1 MHALTR
7 SEYTERLIQLKG
19 KPFSFDQY
27 PFLRDP
33 YDITCREV
41 LLKAGRQV
49 AKSTTLCNVLLTEML
64 SIPFFQSFYV
74 SPTNL
79 QTRRFSNQRLL
90 PSIKYS
96 PIINKYFTN
105 SSTIQNV
112 FEKTLTNG
120 ACMNLSNAFQDADA
134 IRGISADRL
143 CIDECQDI
151 LWDTVPVIKETMAAS
166 KYKWVLYAGTPKTL
180 DNTIEKL
187 WENSNQC
194 VWCTTCTG
202 CNHENVPGMDNIG
215 ETCYVCSKCKKP
227 IDLHT
232 GTWRALNPGA
242 TRVALHIPQII
253 RPDLDWED
261 LQEKLKEYPEGKIRN
276 EILGE
281 PFDSGQKPITAAE
294 LMACCGD
301 YLPTPKKIA
310 EHGISHMYGGLDWA
324 ITAGYSLFVAGG
336 MDTDNKFRV
345 IFAKKYSQTDPRIVI
360 DDVVKL
366 CGDFNIEYL
375 GADRGAGHTNNLLL
389 MERLTWTKVVEFSY
403 QARLKEGM
411 KWHQGNRSFLLD
423 RTIALDSTFY
433 KLRTQKI
440 LFPTYESFGRHF
452 FPDIL
457 CIFTE
462 FNDYLKKIEYK
473 HSPDSPDDFM
483 HSLTYMLHAFQIAQ
497 KLAGRS

>member
-1 MHALTR
+1 M
-7 SEYTERLIQLKG
+7 
-19 KPFSFDQY
+19 
-27 PFLRDP
+27 
-33 YDITCREV
+33 TCREV

-49 AKSTTLCNVLLTEML
+49 AKSTTLCNVLLTEMI

-90 PSIKYS
+90 PTIKYS
-96 PIINKYFTN
+96 PIIRKYFTD

-166 KYKWVLYAGTPKTL
+166 KYQWVLYAGTPKTL

-187 WENSNQC
+187 WDKSNQC
-194 VWCTTCTG
+194 VWWTQCPA
-202 CNHENVPGMDNIG
+202 CNHENIPGMDNIG
-215 ETCYVCSKCKKP
+215 DTCYVCSKCKKP
-227 IDLHT
+227 IDLST
-232 GTWRALNPGA
+232 GTWRSLNPGA
-242 TRVALHIPQII
+242 TRVAFHIPQII

-261 LQEKLKEYPEGKIRN
+261 LQEKLSEYPESKIYN

-281 PFDSGQKPITAAE
+281 PFDSGQKPITVAE

-301 YLPTPKKIA
+301 YLPTPTKIA
-310 EHGISHMYGGLDWA
+310 EHGIAHMYGGLDWA
-324 ITAGYSLFVAGG
+324 ITSGNSLFVAGG
-336 MDTDNKFRV
+336 MDADNKFRV
-345 IFAKKYSQTDPRIVI
+345 IFAKKYSQTDPRVVI
-360 DDVVKL
+360 DDVAKRCADL
-366 CGDFNIEYL
+366 NIELL

-389 MERLTWTKVVEFSY
+389 RERLDWTKVIEFSH
-403 QARLKEGM
+403 QARLIAGI
-411 KWHQGNRSFLLD
+411 KWSQESQCFLTD
-423 RTIALDSTFY
+423 RTTVLDSTFH
-433 KLRTQKI
+433 KLKRREV
-440 LFPTYESFGRHF
+440 LFPTYESFGRYF
-452 FPDIL
+452 FSDIL
-457 CIFTE
+457 CVFSE

-473 HSPDSPDDFM
+473 HAPESPDDFL
-483 HSLTYMLHAFQIAQ
+483 HSLTYMLQTYQIAQ
-497 KLAGRS
+497 KHTG